1 MRIGPVA
8 SDQFNRL
15 AKEWKQGQHI
25 LVTGDTGSGKTM
37 LARQLDQIRIDRGG
51 YVLVMVCKLQDDE
64 TITKDYAG
72 FTRWERMKKRPAPH
86 ENKVLLWPDTSKFKT
101 MREKR
106 AYQREVFQEA
116 FDILANVGKWT
127 LHVDE
132 GLYVCHPSYLGL
144 ADELAMSHAL
154 GRSSG
159 LTLITL
165 AQRPS
170 NLPLILYG
178 SASHAFVGRTR
189 QASDNK
195 RLAEMG
201 GRHSARELG
210 DRIAA
215 QGRHDFL
222 WVPVAPDWEPET
234 MNLRY

>member
-1 MRIGPVA
+1 
-8 SDQFNRL
+8 
-15 AKEWKQGQHI
+15 
-25 LVTGDTGSGKTM
+25 
-37 LARQLDQIRIDRGG
+37 
-51 YVLVMVCKLQDDE
+51 
-64 TITKDYAG
+64 
-72 FTRWERMKKRPAPH
+72 
-86 ENKVLLWPDTSKFKT
+86 
-101 MREKR
+101 
-106 AYQREVFQEA
+106 
-116 FDILANVGKWT
+116 GKWT

-144 ADELAMSHAL
+144 SDELAMSHAL

-165 AQRPS
+165 AQRPA

-195 RLAEMG
+195 RLSQLG

-210 DRIAA
+210 DRIAG